1 METRIAELRYKEVI
15 SVTDGSRFGYVG
27 DMEVD
32 LESGQ
37 VRALVV
43 PGRLRLFGLLGREED
58 RLYPLGPGAAVW
70 GGHHPGG
77 AGAPASGHCAAAG
90 ERGAEQAR
98 PAQVTDRRAFPYEG
112 NKKGEVSEQDPHRSS
127 VRIWATSAR
136 VAVPAGSR

>member
-58 RLYPLGPGAAVW
+58 RVFPWEAVRRFGADTILVETPPLSRLG
-70 GGHHPGG
+70 
-77 AGAPASGHCAAAG
+77 
-90 ERGAEQAR
+90 
-98 PAQVTDRRAFPYEG
+98 TG
-112 NKKGEVSEQDPHRSS
+112 N
-127 VRIWATSAR
+127 
-136 VAVPAGSR
+136 